1 MKLPNS
7 DVSKFKSL
15 FEAQMGSRERMD
27 LWIHERH
34 LDSAELSFRV
44 EKTLFSVKS
53 PYQQIDVVKTVN
65 HGVVLIHDGI
75 VMLTERDEFI
85 YHEMIAHVA
94 LFVHPKP
101 QNILVIGGGD
111 GGTVR
116 EVLKHETIKKVVL
129 VEIDEAVVDVCR
141 RFLPSVSQA
150 LDDPRLEIIFDDGIN
165 YVAETRKR
173 FDIAIIDST
182 DPVGPG
188 IGLFEKPFYE
198 NIIKILADQGILV
211 TQAESPF
218 YDINFQEIMFS
229 NQRPFFKKLH
239 MYLYSTLAY
248 VGGLYSFG
256 FASKGLCPLN
266 DFDPGRIDGSNIT
279 MRYYNSNIH
288 RAAFMLPGFIAEKL
302 RGILDSMSW

>member
-1 MKLPNS
+1 LPDSEIN
-7 DVSKFKSL
+7 KFKSL
-15 FEAQMGSRERMD
+15 FEAQMGSKERMD

-44 EKTLFSVKS
+44 EETLCSEKS
-53 PYQQIDVVKTVN
+53 PYQQIDVVKTAN

-85 YHEMIAHVA
+85 YHEMIAHAA
-94 LFVHPKP
+94 LFVHPNP

-116 EVLKHETIKKVVL
+116 EVLKHESIKRVVM
-129 VEIDEAVVDVCR
+129 VEIDEVVVDLCR

-150 LDDPRLEIIFDDGIN
+150 LEDPRLEIIFDDGIH
-165 YVAETRKR
+165 YAAETRER

-188 IGLFEKPFYE
+188 IGLFEKPFYK
-198 NIIKILADQGILV
+198 NIVKILSDQGILV

-256 FASKGLCPLN
+256 FASQGPCPLN
-266 DFDPGRIDGSNIT
+266 DFNPEKVNASNMT
-279 MRYYNSNIH
+279 LRYYNSNIH

-302 RGILDSMSW
+302 RGILDPVVW